1 MTTPEAPQ
9 PGSSSQDNMNETL
22 AGLQVTMTSILASIS
37 NISQRMDRLEAPEP
51 IIVAP
56 DINLTPGVEHIAAQG
71 NVAGTQVAQNPTTH
85 IITPA
90 HLVPPNIR
98 KDILEGKDVNLIS
111 LLIASQDVMENKTF
125 NYGDL
130 SVVMKARDPR
140 LSKKLTIPEFVLAF
154 GIYRDVVCT
163 SFPHRREELDLH
175 LHKLVDLGH
184 KYGGHTFFEYHKSF
198 SAKAAAA
205 LVQFNIRTDWRHLD
219 TELFCR
225 YFAGLVPPSCAICAS
240 SSHSTNLCPNKPS
253 LPTTSY
259 AAPVV
264 IHYLDDFLTVE
275 KQDTIPHSINK
286 TVALFKTLGVPVA
299 ENKTMGPTTKLT
311 FLGIDLDSAAMQV
324 SLPADKVQRIR
335 VEIGSFLDN
344 GTTSRKDLQSL
355 LGSLNFAM
363 RIIPQGRAF
372 ISRLL
377 RLLPDLPNDDSR
389 VTLDSQARADLTMWH
404 HFLSD
409 WNGRNLFIPPLTLE
423 SPLLWTDAAGQT
435 GFAAIFGNRWLRDAW
450 PSEAVGLPAFT
461 KTSALFEIYPIV
473 AAAKVW
479 GHLWGGK
486 AVKCYSDNTAACEIL
501 NKGRSSSLIIMSL
514 VSGTQAIDVIEQG
527 AGAHPD
533 GPQIP
538 VASDSD
544 SCSSPDDKLA
554 TLEKQLEDE
563 YKVKSEAEKLIK
575 AYSTG
580 RSKDQK
586 HLSDA
591 QKILHDSKIKIEIL
605 RMLILQHKAT
615 PAISPLEKRIE
626 ELSHRFVI
634 ERAVAEGA
642 KHAIQKLDGKP
653 LVEAQSILQAS
664 NEKLSLLKYSL
675 EERVKELP
683 DGHHRKSITTEEL
696 SFGSVKSKSIALT
709 GTLKVRVKGCHG
721 ILENVPGRL
730 KIPSDV
736 LPGRSPRR
744 GRFFLM
750 NRIRRNNRGSN
761 PNIQETFGFSKY
773 RRLDSFDE
781 SKLLELCVKLIDE
794 PLYLLCEVRTQLK
807 IDQIPVGSTSW
818 KTVSNPSWNKTFKLD
833 LDKSRELEI
842 SLYWHDQRSLC
853 ATKTLKLE
861 EFLLNPKQELC
872 LQLEP
877 QGTLFIKVTFS
888 SPFTQKRPKLQTIR
902 KLISTKQEETTKP
915 APLEDAAIDAHSLP
929 ESYTESVE
937 SSAPTVDPETE
948 RTIQPAPEEDVVTDS
963 PILPVESMHPLTPD
977 VYTITEEPFQPPPVE
992 ATKIDNVPVADTEI
1006 VESSPPAIITIT
1018 AEAIQPPQEEARIMV
1033 NAPLPVEDSV
1043 SMEPS
1048 PQAIVS
1054 LLEMTIQPALEE
1066 DLVTDTTPLPV
1077 EDTDS
1082 MEPSVPAVDEITE
1095 KTIQPPP
1102 EEDAAINA
1110 DSLPV
1115 EDSESVEP
1123 LPPAVEDT
1131 EKIIQP
1137 APEEAVVI
1145 DTPQVPAVDNEK
1157 VESSPPAADDDMEN
1171 NIQTP
1176 TEKDAVIDVD
1186 NIVEEAIGP
1195 PKGLVYDT
1203 VPLAEADVENPSS
1216 SAGIQHGAR
1225 LSIQDFDCLC
1235 VLGRGA
1241 FGKVLLVEYKRTKI
1255 KYALKAQKKQG
1266 ITGTQRVPRLI
1277 CEKEILQTVSE
1288 VQHPFLVNM
1297 LASFQ
1302 TQDHFCFLMEYAAGG
1317 DLMTSIRNNNFQP
1330 FSTTRAVFYAACCV
1344 LGLEFLHQND
1354 IVHRDLKLANIVID
1368 VDGFAKITDFG
1379 VSKQG
1384 MGYGDEDRTY
1394 CGTLHYMAPEMVSGK
1409 PYTTSIDW
1417 WSLGAVIYIML
1428 CGKYPFPGDVRQVR
1442 YNIVY
1447 STPHYPRFL
1456 TAEARSILRS
1466 LLNKDPEDR
1475 LGASE
1480 NGAWDLKSHP
1490 FFEQIEWFA
1499 LLFKSVRPPCVPSIE
1514 GPDDIRYFNRM
1525 YTSCAPILTPPG
1537 ESKSLSDVELELFKD
1552 FDWVSDRI

>member
-1 MTTPEAPQ
+1 MWS
-9 PGSSSQDNMNETL
+9 GSVPAFEEFVKALNDN
-22 AGLQVTMTSILASIS
+22 I
-37 NISQRMDRLEAPEP
+37 
-51 IIVAP
+51 
-56 DINLTPGVEHIAAQG
+56 INL
-71 NVAGTQVAQNPTTH
+71 
-85 IITPA
+85 
-90 HLVPPNIR
+90 
-98 KDILEGKDVNLIS
+98 
-111 LLIASQDVMENKTF
+111 
-125 NYGDL
+125 
-130 SVVMKARDPR
+130 
-140 LSKKLTIPEFVLAF
+140 KLTHVIDEHELVF
-154 GIYRDVVCT
+154 
-163 SFPHRREELDLH
+163 LDLKI
-175 LHKLVDLGH
+175 LLQQDG
-184 KYGGHTFFEYHKSF
+184 TI
-198 SAKAAAA
+198 
-205 LVQFNIRTDWRHLD
+205 Q
-219 TELFCR
+219 TELFR
-225 YFAGLVPPSCAICAS
+225 KAT
-240 SSHSTNLCPNKPS
+240 STN
-253 LPTTSY
+253 
-259 AAPVV
+259 
-264 IHYLDDFLTVE
+264 
-275 KQDTIPHSINK
+275 
-286 TVALFKTLGVPVA
+286 
-299 ENKTMGPTTKLT
+299 
-311 FLGIDLDSAAMQV
+311 
-324 SLPADKVQRIR
+324 
-335 VEIGSFLDN
+335 
-344 GTTSRKDLQSL
+344 SL
-355 LGSLNFAM
+355 LHWDSHHPYKLKAS
-363 RIIPQGRAF
+363 IPYGQYLRAWRNCSVDQTFYDECKILRSRFKELGYPNRVLKRAF
-372 ISRLL
+372 QR
-377 RLLPDLPNDDSR
+377 
-389 VTLDSQARADLTMWH
+389 
-404 HFLSD
+404 
-409 WNGRNLFIPPLTLE
+409 
-423 SPLLWTDAAGQT
+423 
-435 GFAAIFGNRWLRDAW
+435 
-450 PSEAVGLPAFT
+450 
-461 KTSALFEIYPIV
+461 
-473 AAAKVW
+473 
-479 GHLWGGK
+479 
-486 AVKCYSDNTAACEIL
+486 
-501 NKGRSSSLIIMSL
+501 
-514 VSGTQAIDVIEQG
+514 VSGTQVINVIEQG

-544 SCSSPDDKLA
+544 SFSSPDEDKLA
-554 TLEKQLEDE
+554 TFAKQLEDE

-586 HLSDA
+586 HLGDA
-591 QKILHDSKIKIEIL
+591 QKILHDSKRKIEIL
-605 RMLILQHKAT
+605 RMLILQHKET
-615 PAISPLEKRIE
+615 PTISPLEKRIE
-626 ELSHRFVI
+626 ELSHRFAI

-664 NEKLSLLKYSL
+664 NEKLDLLKYSL

-696 SFGSVKSKSIALT
+696 SLGSVKSKSIALTVLVDLYSDKDCNSHCYNIYSDCLT

-730 KIPSDV
+730 KDPSDV

-744 GRFFLM
+744 GRFLLM

-761 PNIQETFGFSKY
+761 QNIQETFDFS
-773 RRLDSFDE
+773 S
-781 SKLLELCVKLIDE
+781 
-794 PLYLLCEVRTQLK
+794 EVRTQLK
-807 IDQIPVGSTSW
+807 IDHIPVGSTSW

-888 SPFTQKRPKLQTIR
+888 SPFIQKRPKLQTIR
-902 KLISTKQEETTKP
+902 KLISTKQEKTTEP
-915 APLEDAAIDAHSLP
+915 AQLEDAAIDAHSVPVLD
-929 ESYTESVE
+929 TESVE

-948 RTIQPAPEEDVVTDS
+948 KTIQPAPEEDVVTDS
-963 PILPVESMHPLTPD
+963 PILPVATESMHPLTPD
-977 VYTITEEPFQPPPVE
+977 VYIITEETFHPPPME
-992 ATKIDNVPVADTEI
+992 ATTIDNVPVVDTEI
-1006 VESSPPAIITIT
+1006 VESSPPTIITIT
-1018 AEAIQPPQEEARIMV
+1018 AETIQPPPEEARIID
-1033 NAPLPVEDSV
+1033 NAPLPVEDSA
-1043 SMEPS
+1043 SMEPLID
-1048 PQAIVS
+1048 A
-1054 LLEMTIQPALEE
+1054 
-1066 DLVTDTTPLPV
+1066 
-1077 EDTDS
+1077 
-1082 MEPSVPAVDEITE
+1082 ITE

-1137 APEEAVVI
+1137 TPEEAVVI
-1145 DTPQVPAVDNEK
+1145 DTPQVPAVDIEK
-1157 VESSPPAADDDMEN
+1157 VESSPPAAATDMEN

-1186 NIVEEAIGP
+1186 NIAEETTGP
-1195 PKGLVYDT
+1195 PKGLVRDA
-1203 VPLAEADVENPSS
+1203 VPLAEAKVEKPSS
-1216 SAGIQHGAR
+1216 SAGIQQGAR

-1255 KYALKAQKKQG
+1255 KFALKAQKKQG
-1266 ITGTQRVPRLI
+1266 ITGTKRVPRLI

-1288 VQHPFLVNM
+1288 VTHPFLVNM

-1317 DLMTSIRNNNFQP
+1317 DLMTDIRNNNFQP

-1379 VSKQG
+1379 LSKQG

-1394 CGTLHYMAPEMVSGK
+1394 CGTLHYMAPEMVCGK
-1409 PYTTSIDW
+1409 PCTTSIDW

-1428 CGKYPFPGDVRQVR
+1428 CGKYPFPGDIRQVR

-1466 LLNKDPEDR
+1466 LLNKDPENR

-1490 FFEQIEWFA
+1490 FFEQIDWFA

-1514 GPDDIRYFNRM
+1514 GPDDIRNFNTM
-1525 YTSCAPILTPPG
+1525 YTSCAPILTPPD

-1552 FDWVSDRI
+1552 FNWVSDRI

>member
-1 MTTPEAPQ
+1 MTCFSYR
-9 PGSSSQDNMNETL
+9 GF
-22 AGLQVTMTSILASIS
+22 
-37 NISQRMDRLEAPEP
+37 
-51 IIVAP
+51 
-56 DINLTPGVEHIAAQG
+56 
-71 NVAGTQVAQNPTTH
+71 
-85 IITPA
+85 
-90 HLVPPNIR
+90 
-98 KDILEGKDVNLIS
+98 
-111 LLIASQDVMENKTF
+111 TF
-125 NYGDL
+125 
-130 SVVMKARDPR
+130 
-140 LSKKLTIPEFVLAF
+140 
-154 GIYRDVVCT
+154 
-163 SFPHRREELDLH
+163 
-175 LHKLVDLGH
+175 
-184 KYGGHTFFEYHKSF
+184 
-198 SAKAAAA
+198 
-205 LVQFNIRTDWRHLD
+205 
-219 TELFCR
+219 R
-225 YFAGLVPPSCAICAS
+225 Y
-240 SSHSTNLCPNKPS
+240 
-253 LPTTSY
+253 
-259 AAPVV
+259 
-264 IHYLDDFLTVE
+264 
-275 KQDTIPHSINK
+275 
-286 TVALFKTLGVPVA
+286 
-299 ENKTMGPTTKLT
+299 
-311 FLGIDLDSAAMQV
+311 
-324 SLPADKVQRIR
+324 
-335 VEIGSFLDN
+335 
-344 GTTSRKDLQSL
+344 
-355 LGSLNFAM
+355 
-363 RIIPQGRAF
+363 
-372 ISRLL
+372 
-377 RLLPDLPNDDSR
+377 
-389 VTLDSQARADLTMWH
+389 
-404 HFLSD
+404 
-409 WNGRNLFIPPLTLE
+409 
-423 SPLLWTDAAGQT
+423 
-435 GFAAIFGNRWLRDAW
+435 
-450 PSEAVGLPAFT
+450 
-461 KTSALFEIYPIV
+461 
-473 AAAKVW
+473 
-479 GHLWGGK
+479 
-486 AVKCYSDNTAACEIL
+486 
-501 NKGRSSSLIIMSL
+501 
-514 VSGTQAIDVIEQG
+514 
-527 AGAHPD
+527 

-544 SCSSPDDKLA
+544 SCSSQDEDKLA
-554 TLEKQLEDE
+554 ILEKQLEDE

-664 NEKLSLLKYSL
+664 NEKLDLLKYSL

-696 SFGSVKSKSIALT
+696 SLGSVKSKSIALT

-744 GRFFLM
+744 GRFLLL
-750 NRIRRNNRGSN
+750 NRIRRNNHGSN
-761 PNIQETFGFSKY
+761 QNIQDTFDFSKY

-794 PLYLLCEVRTQLK
+794 PLYILCEVRTQLK
-807 IDQIPVGSTSW
+807 IDHIPVGSTSW

-861 EFLLNPKQELC
+861 EFLLNLKQELC

-888 SPFTQKRPKLQTIR
+888 SPFTQKRPKLQTIK
-902 KLISTKQEETTKP
+902 KLISTKQEETTEP

-929 ESYTESVE
+929 ESDTESVD
-937 SSAPTVDPETE
+937 SSAPAVDTETE
-948 RTIQPAPEEDVVTDS
+948 KTIQPAPEEDVVTDS
-963 PILPVESMHPLTPD
+963 PILPVATESMRPLTPD
-977 VYTITEEPFQPPPVE
+977 ADTITEETFQPPPVE
-992 ATKIDNVPVADTEI
+992 ATTIDSVPVVDTEN
-1006 VESSPPAIITIT
+1006 VDSTLPAINTIST
-1018 AEAIQPPQEEARIMV
+1018 ETIQPPPVEARMFD
-1033 NAPLPVEDSV
+1033 NAPLPVAVEDSV

-1054 LLEMTIQPALEE
+1054 VLEMTIQPALEE
-1066 DLVTDTTPLPV
+1066 DLVTDPTPLPV
-1077 EDTDS
+1077 KDTDS
-1082 MEPSVPAVDEITE
+1082 VEPSVPAVDEITE
-1095 KTIQPPP
+1095 KTIQLPP
-1102 EEDAAINA
+1102 EEDAAINPQ
-1110 DSLPV
+1110 SLPV

-1123 LPPAVEDT
+1123 LLPSDDEDT

-1137 APEEAVVI
+1137 PPEEAVVI
-1145 DTPQVPAVDNEK
+1145 DTPQVSAVDNKK
-1157 VESSPPAADDDMEN
+1157 VESSPPGAATDMEK
-1171 NIQTP
+1171 NIQTS
-1176 TEKDAVIDVD
+1176 TEKDAVIDID
-1186 NIVEEAIGP
+1186 NIAEETTGP
-1195 PKGLVYDT
+1195 PKGLVYDA

-1216 SAGIQHGAR
+1216 SAGIQQGAR

-1241 FGKVLLVEYKRTKI
+1241 FGKVGYGVNSTFNIKGVKI
-1255 KYALKAQKKQG
+1255 NA
-1266 ITGTQRVPRLI
+1266 RLI

-1302 TQDHFCFLMEYAAGG
+1302 TQGHFCFLMEYAAGG
-1317 DLMTSIRNNNFQP
+1317 DLMTSIRNKNFQP

-1344 LGLEFLHQND
+1344 LGLDFLHQND
-1354 IVHRDLKLANIVID
+1354 IVHRDLKLENIVID
-1368 VDGFAKITDFG
+1368 IDGFAKITDFG
-1379 VSKQG
+1379 LSKQG
-1384 MGYGDEDRTY
+1384 MGYGEQDRTY
-1394 CGTLHYMAPEMVSGK
+1394 CGTLHYMAPEMVRGK

-1428 CGKYPFPGDVRQVR
+1428 CGMYPFSGNRREVR

-1466 LLNKDPEDR
+1466 LLHKDPKVR

-1480 NGAWDLKSHP
+1480 NDAWDLKSHP
-1490 FFEQIEWFA
+1490 FFKQIDWFA

-1514 GPDDIRYFNRM
+1514 GPDDVRYFNRM
-1525 YTSCAPILTPPG
+1525 HTSCAPILTPPDK
-1537 ESKSLSDVELELFKD
+1537 SKLLSDVELELFKD